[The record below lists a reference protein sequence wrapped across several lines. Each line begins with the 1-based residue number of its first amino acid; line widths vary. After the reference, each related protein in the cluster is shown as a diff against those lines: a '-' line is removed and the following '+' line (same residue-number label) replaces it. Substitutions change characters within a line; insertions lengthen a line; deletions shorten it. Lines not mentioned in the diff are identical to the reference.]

1 MKVGIVT
8 ELLDHQRKGG
18 LENYVKSLAKNIL
31 EIRNEKDIIAFIRYN
46 KKSADPIYSKA
57 EEIVLSSRSPLPK
70 SILNI
75 ISSSRLDGT
84 DVLHI
89 PAPTISDNILFLLND
104 YKKILTI
111 HDLRY
116 FHHKFITSNERL
128 YAQLWKISLQYV
140 KGKIDRV
147 IAVSENTKKEVMKF
161 LKFPEER
168 VRVIYEAPDE
178 KFRQLATENP
188 DYIDA
193 PFILSNNVNLPLIKI
208 YHKLKTMGIKHKL
221 VVNRGL
227 YTQFK
232 NAIERANLQKDIVIV
247 GYVPDE
253 ELVRLYNTADLYARQ
268 VQYEGFGLPP
278 LEAMACGCPVIASN
292 VASLPE
298 VIGDAG
304 ILVTPH
310 DIDGWTK
317 AMYEVLTNEGL
328 RQDLIKKG
336 LKRTKMFSWEKAAEE
351 TYKVYEEVYDEL

>member
-8 ELLDHQRKGG
+8 EPLDRPRKGG
-18 LENYVKSLAKNIL
+18 LENYVKSLVKNIQ
-31 EIRNEKDIIAFIRYN
+31 EIRNERDVVGFIHYS
-46 KKSADPIYSKA
+46 KKSDDTIFTKA
-57 EEIVLSSRSPLPK
+57 QEIMLSSKITLPK
-70 SILNI
+70 SILNV
-75 ISSSRLDGT
+75 ISLPRLREI

-89 PAPTISDNILFLLND
+89 PVPTLSVYMLLLRGN

-116 FHHKFITSNERL
+116 FHPEFIVPRERL
-128 YAQLWKISLQYV
+128 YAQLWKLTLQLV
-140 KGKIDRV
+140 KGKIDMI
-147 IAVSENTKKEVMKF
+147 IAVSENTKKEVMEF
-161 LKFPEER
+161 LKVPEER
-168 VRVIYEAPDE
+168 IRVIYEAADE
-178 KFRQLATENP
+178 KFRAFRTKIP

-193 PFILSNNVNLPLIKI
+193 PFILSDNINLPLIKI
-208 YHKLKTMGIKHKL
+208 YQKLKSMGIKHKL

-253 ELVRLYNTADLYARQ
+253 ELVRLYNTADLYVRW

-298 VIGDAG
+298 VVGDAG
-304 ILVTPH
+304 ILVAPH

-336 LKRTKMFSWEKAAEE
+336 LKRAKMFSWEKTAKE
-351 TYKVYEEVYDEL
+351 TYKVYEEVYDE